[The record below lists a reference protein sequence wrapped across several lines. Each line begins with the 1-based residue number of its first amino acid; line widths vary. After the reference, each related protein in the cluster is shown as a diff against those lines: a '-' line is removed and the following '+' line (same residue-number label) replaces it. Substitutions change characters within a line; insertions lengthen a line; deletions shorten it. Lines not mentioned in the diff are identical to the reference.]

1 LKKMEERGA
10 ESWSHWQRI
19 FPIVDAAGRLCGV
32 LTRSQMIALARQQ
45 DAARTLLSDARMDA
59 VTVSPFSTLR
69 SCAAAMAETKLTSF
83 PVVSA
88 DGRLLGVVT
97 IEDLLKGRSEQ
108 SHRESDRER
117 VLRLRWPFGGRLDVA
132 ENGAAVTVPAE
143 DEEVENSESM
153 V

>member
-1 LKKMEERGA
+1 
-10 ESWSHWQRI
+10 
-19 FPIVDAAGRLCGV
+19 V
-32 LTRSQMIALARQQ
+32 LTRSQMISLARRPA
-45 DAARTLLSDARMDA
+45 AARPLVSDARMDP

-69 SCAAAMAETKLTSF
+69 SCAAIMAESKLTSF

-132 ENGAAVTVPAE
+132 ENGDAVTLPADE
-143 DEEVENSESM
+143 EEVENAESM